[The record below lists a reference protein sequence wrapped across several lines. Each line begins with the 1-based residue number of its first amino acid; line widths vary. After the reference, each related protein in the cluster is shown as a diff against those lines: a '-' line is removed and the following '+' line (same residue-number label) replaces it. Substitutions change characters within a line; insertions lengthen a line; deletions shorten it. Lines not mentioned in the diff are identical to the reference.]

1 VCPIRFAFIFTRS
14 HLLRGGLIEL
24 EQIDSADPSL
34 AVHGL
39 YGGRDHQ
46 YHCHR
51 TKKYSNSVGL
61 LAVVPLA
68 LQFFTGL
75 YLFVLP
81 YATKRRER
89 RTAEGAAFHVHL
101 ATINVMSSDCSWE
114 LNLRA

>member
-1 VCPIRFAFIFTRS
+1 MCPIRFAFIFTRA

-24 EQIDSADPSL
+24 EQIDSETHRWLSMAFTV
-34 AVHGL
+34 AVIINIIAIA
-39 YGGRDHQ
+39 Q
-46 YHCHR
+46 KSTR
-51 TKKYSNSVGL
+51 TRWAYW
-61 LAVVPLA
+61 AVVPLA